1 MMTQNKGRWTT
12 MATVSVVL
20 LLSVGAVAWMTQA
33 PLPPEQ
39 HTRTD
44 PQQNQRLVRLEQAMT
59 ALTQAVQSRQTSN
72 ASPESMHVAAP
83 VNDSVSRQELTQ
95 LIRNELRQALANQ
108 SPEAQ
113 RAREEAIATAEILN
127 TPENKAAYQSAT
139 SVVHTAVAAKRWTE
153 EDKENFRAAF
163 VQLTDD
169 QRAELMKVL
178 APAINN
184 GEVEIEV
191 NGPLF

>member
-1 MMTQNKGRWTT
+1 MTEQNKGLWRTIL
-12 MATVSVVL
+12 MVSIGL
-20 LLSVGAVAWMTQA
+20 LLGVGITYWITQGSQ
-33 PLPPEQ
+33 LPDALAAA
-39 HTRTD
+39 TS
-44 PQQNQRLVRLEQAMT
+44 QQNQRLTQLEQAVT
-59 ALTQAVQSRQTSN
+59 ALTQAL
-72 ASPESMHVAAP
+72 HVSQMKSVSSEPANVTAP
-83 VNDSVSRQELTQ
+83 VNDGASHQDLAQ

-113 RAREEAIATAEILN
+113 RAREAAIATAEILN

>member
-1 MMTQNKGRWTT
+1 MTEQNKKPWRTIMMVSIGLILGVSITYWITQGSQLPDALAA
-12 MATVSVVL
+12 ATF
-20 LLSVGAVAWMTQA
+20 
-33 PLPPEQ
+33 
-39 HTRTD
+39 
-44 PQQNQRLVRLEQAMT
+44 QQNQRLTQLEQAVT
-59 ALTQAVQSRQTSN
+59 ALTQAVQSNQTGH
-72 ASPESMHVAAP
+72 ASPEPTHVTAP
-83 VNDSVSRQELTQ
+83 ANDSVPRQELTQ
-95 LIRNELRQALANQ
+95 LIRDELRQALANQ

-153 EDKENFRAAF
+153 EDKETFRAAF

-178 APAINN
+178 APAVNN
-184 GEVEIEV
+184 GEIAVEV
-191 NGPLF
+191 SGPLF

>member
-1 MMTQNKGRWTT
+1 MTEQNKGLWRTIL
-12 MATVSVVL
+12 MVSIGL
-20 LLSVGAVAWMTQA
+20 LLGVGITYWITQGSQ
-33 PLPPEQ
+33 LPDALAAA
-39 HTRTD
+39 TS
-44 PQQNQRLVRLEQAMT
+44 QQNQRLTQLEQAVT
-59 ALTQAVQSRQTSN
+59 ALTQAL
-72 ASPESMHVAAP
+72 HVSQMKSVSSEPANVTAP
-83 VNDSVSRQELTQ
+83 VNDGASHQDLAQ

-113 RAREEAIATAEILN
+113 RAREAAIATAEILN

-178 APAINN
+178 APAVNN

>member
-1 MMTQNKGRWTT
+1 MTEQNKKPWRTIMMVSIGFILGVGITYWITQGSQLPDALAA
-12 MATVSVVL
+12 ATS
-20 LLSVGAVAWMTQA
+20 
-33 PLPPEQ
+33 
-39 HTRTD
+39 
-44 PQQNQRLVRLEQAMT
+44 QQNQRLTQLEQAVT
-59 ALTQAVQSRQTSN
+59 ALTQALHVSQMKSVSSEPAN
-72 ASPESMHVAAP
+72 VAAP
-83 VNDSVSRQELTQ
+83 VNDGASHQDLAQ

-113 RAREEAIATAEILN
+113 RAREAAIATAEILN

-178 APAINN
+178 APAVNN